1 MQNNYKTVIY
11 DRIKRLKALISN
23 NEPKK
28 EGTDIFKT
36 RIKVEQGKSY
46 DILP

>member
-1 MQNNYKTVIY
+1 MKNNYKTVIY
-11 DRIKRLKALISN
+11 DRIKRLKTLISN
-23 NEPKK
+23 DESKK
-28 EGTDIFKT
+28 EGTGIFKT